1 VIRTLP
7 GGFEA
12 TGWHLWRRHGHGGAP
27 AVRRQR
33 LRQRRQRA
41 VWTLLLALV
50 HLRRGRTDE
59 ALAHAR
65 QVWRALAD
73 WRSLPPYVQP
83 GVFAAAEVFLE
94 RLATGGRPG
103 FAQRLEIWRMMRRVK
118 CFGMRQPLTRPR
130 TLLVLARYAELR
142 GRDAQAMALTEFA
155 AAEAARL
162 QLPAAGVA
170 AQAAL
175 ERLKA

>member
-1 VIRTLP
+1 M
-7 GGFEA
+7 
-12 TGWHLWRRHGHGGAP
+12 
-27 AVRRQR
+27 
-33 LRQRRQRA
+33 
-41 VWTLLLALV
+41 
-50 HLRRGRTDE
+50 
-59 ALAHAR
+59 
-65 QVWRALAD
+65 
-73 WRSLPPYVQP
+73 
-83 GVFAAAEVFLE
+83 FAAAEVFLE